1 MKIGFLK
8 FVWSSDTRVAMHQW
22 PRSNFLSLHLT
33 SHPFFR
39 RKIPTTAWR
48 KKIFSWKTSL
58 ILEGPLLLWDLIH
71 TSIRPVLSME
81 LSDQSLFTS
90 KKTSF
95 YILLKAG
102 SWIENNVKLLLAG
115 HPRFFNQLS
124 TGLDVV
130 SMAGEWLTAT
140 ANTNMFTYE
149 IAPVFILMEHEC
161 LRKMREIIG
170 FENGDSILAPG
181 GSINNMYALMIAR
194 HKMYPQHKAHGMR
207 AIKGQLI
214 MYTSKHVS
222 NLKLAY
228 I

>member
-1 MKIGFLK
+1 
-8 FVWSSDTRVAMHQW
+8 
-22 PRSNFLSLHLT
+22 
-33 SHPFFR
+33 
-39 RKIPTTAWR
+39 
-48 KKIFSWKTSL
+48 
-58 ILEGPLLLWDLIH
+58 
-71 TSIRPVLSME
+71 
-81 LSDQSLFTS
+81 
-90 KKTSF
+90 
-95 YILLKAG
+95 
-102 SWIENNVKLLLAG
+102 
-115 HPRFFNQLS
+115 
-124 TGLDVV
+124 
-130 SMAGEWLTAT
+130 MAGEWLTAT

-222 NLKLAY
+222 NRFTEYSNKFRMKESLKFARN
-228 I
+228 